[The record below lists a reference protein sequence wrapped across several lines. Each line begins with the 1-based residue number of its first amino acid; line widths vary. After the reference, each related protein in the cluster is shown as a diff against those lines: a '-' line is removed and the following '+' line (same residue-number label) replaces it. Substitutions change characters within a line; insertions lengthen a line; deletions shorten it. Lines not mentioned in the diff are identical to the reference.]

1 MDIRTLIGE
10 FRDGFLSVGYPSS
23 CRLCGGS
30 IESWEDGV
38 VCRNCWTDPEL
49 TWTFGKTA
57 VCSRC
62 GNPLVSSGKAAA
74 ANASST
80 SSKGWTGTDGEGNEH
95 TGRERFC
102 GLCSTLSLTVSR
114 SAGAYK
120 GAVEASVLFLK
131 TAPHLCTRLRRIIVE
146 SLNTNSDA
154 LRADFVAPI
163 PLHRSRLRER
173 GFNQALVIARA
184 VSKCLSVPVRNG
196 LLGRSKQTGRHR
208 AGMDPIDRARSV
220 ERAFEVY
227 NPSAIEGR
235 SILLVDDVYTT
246 GATVGEA
253 AKALV
258 SAGAAAVKC
267 FTIARVVL
275 PHSAAVARHKS
286 ATDRLAP

>member
-10 FRDGFLSVGYPSS
+10 FRDGFLSVGYPSP
-23 CRLCGGS
+23 CRLCGTS

-38 VCRNCWTDPEL
+38 VCHNCWTDPDV
-49 TWTFGKTA
+49 TWTFCTTP

-74 ANASST
+74 NASST
-80 SSKGWTGTDGEGNEH
+80 SSKGRTGTNGEGNEQAD
-95 TGRERFC
+95 RERFC
-102 GLCSTLSLTVSR
+102 GLCTTLSLTVSR

-120 GAVEASVLFLK
+120 GALETSVLFLK
-131 TAPHLCTRLRRIIVE
+131 TAPHLCTRLRRIIVG

-154 LRADFVAPI
+154 LRADLVAPI

-173 GFNQALVIARA
+173 GFNQALVIAKA

-208 AGMDPIDRARSV
+208 SGMDPIDRARSV

-227 NPSAIEGR
+227 NPSGVEGR

-275 PHSAAVARHKS
+275 PHSAAGPR
-286 ATDRLAP
+286 